1 MLPFCKR
8 GSLRSGPDARKRS
21 PKVVRDVVRER
32 AQVGKRLLV
41 LRRHAVERVLQVD
54 YLLSLGRHRN
64 AHGVVSVRYAPR
76 RIGDLPQRGGEA
88 PPEER
93 TETCADEPHE
103 DERRTDERTHPHRV
117 QLVLR
122 HVVPDGQHASVA
134 EQRLP
139 HPHGDLA
146 ASVRRLP
153 RYAVCRRFGRR
164 VLDHLLKY
172 RPVVRAAHLHRAVL
186 VGDEKE
192 YVFVSVGLRV
202 LREELRHLRRVPPA
216 PLVLL
221 RQIARKPDEHLVVV
235 VRRMAQRR
243 EHHERPDEREEE
255 PERQERPERDAHP
268 HRTRPAA
275 RRLSRGHSPP
285 PLPSRSACAENSC
298 RSSRGDGRLA
308 PRRRWCADRSRSPT
322 LARVWCCATRPCRGC
337 A

>member
-1 MLPFCKR
+1 MRPAAAATFLSGAVKR
-8 GSLRSGPDARKRS
+8 RP
-21 PKVVRDVVRER
+21 
-32 AQVGKRLLV
+32 
-41 LRRHAVERVLQVD
+41 
-54 YLLSLGRHRN
+54 RN
-64 AHGVVSVRYAPR
+64 APSR
-76 RIGDLPQRGGEA
+76 
-88 PPEER
+88 
-93 TETCADEPHE
+93 ADEPHE
-103 DERRTDERTHPHRV
+103 DERRADERAHPHSV

-153 RYAVCRRFGRR
+153 RYSVCSRFGRC
-164 VLDHLLKY
+164 VLYHFFKH
-172 RPVVRAAHLHRAVL
+172 RPVVRAAYLHCTIL

-192 YVFVSVGLRV
+192 DVFVSVGLRV
-202 LREELRHLRRVPPA
+202 LREELRHLRRVSPA
-216 PLVLL
+216 SLVLL

-255 PERQERPERDAHP
+255 PERQERPERDADP

-275 RRLSRGHSPP
+275 RRLNREHT
-285 PLPSRSACAENSC
+285 PLLSPSRSACAKSSC
-298 RSSRGDGRLA
+298 RSSPGDGRRA

-322 LARVWCCATRPCRGC
+322 RARVWCCATRPCRGC